1 LNTPPRGLRPI
12 WIDLLLIA
20 IILVVLAVAIIA
32 IV

>member
-1 LNTPPRGLRPI
+1 LNTSPRRSRPI

-20 IILVVLAVAIIA
+20 IILVVLAVAIVA

>member
-1 LNTPPRGLRPI
+1 LNTPPSRSRPI

-20 IILVVLAVAIIA
+20 IILLVLAVAIVA